1 MLSTPLRAIT
11 TDAHFTTVLCIKLA
25 LEPRVPCAQ
34 NENIALTTLHR
45 RKQPPHSK
53 RENTSLQL
61 IRFRKRCHDTVRF
74 GLVLLRFSD
83 RRKQP
88 QHSKRKNTSLQLI
101 RFRKRCHDTVRFGL
115 VLLRFSDRRKQPQH
129 SKRENTSL
137 QLIRFKKGCHLT
149 VRFGHADTNKL
160 RDICHNNK
168 FFMLTMMSLM
178 FRPSY
183 RACLGRHGKWDQDNG
198 CTFHACKEGD
208 RGFQVPGLE
217 GQTSCRF
224 FYPESMYQLPF

>member
-1 MLSTPLRAIT
+1 MFSTPLRAIT
-11 TDAHFTTVLCIKLA
+11 TDTHFTTVLCIKLA

-101 RFRKRCHDTVRFGL
+101 RFRK
-115 VLLRFSDRRKQPQH
+115 
-129 SKRENTSL
+129 
-137 QLIRFKKGCHLT
+137 GCHLT

-168 FFMLTMMSLM
+168 FFMLTTMSLM

-198 CTFHACKEGD
+198 CTFHACKGSEGD